1 MKTLRAVLL
10 VSTFL
15 LALPGLGQAVYT
27 TGFEAPEFAA
37 GDVDGQNGWGHL
49 SNSPTGGTIESTPAG
64 SPAMFGAQ
72 SLAVRTRNADFFG
85 VANHLHSAVIDPPA
99 GENGSTAGGVAVPDP
114 QSHFSATL
122 WVRTPDAPVIS
133 TRPDGRFAELN
144 PSSKGP
150 DPDAPANRYAQVRL
164 FNSTNDAAGA
174 VRVEI
179 GWYTSAA
186 FTVATVA
193 MLDWGT
199 WYRFDYLIHLVDG
212 TDGLEP
218 NDRFTL
224 TIFDLDGVPV
234 GSACGSTW
242 ELGWKSGT
250 FGGGTTA
257 RAIDGFDFWSTSGPN
272 GTLAVHLD
280 ELTMTAF
287 TPAGVLQ
294 VAIAGNAQ
302 ACLGGTT
309 LLTADAAAGGAAVTA
324 YEWRNAANE
333 VAGTAATLDAGPGTY
348 TVTVTDALCVTATSA
363 PFEVTGSAA
372 LAVTISGASSI
383 PAGTTTTLTANVTG
397 GSGAIAGYTWRDA
410 LSNVAGTGATL
421 DAGPGTYTVTV
432 EDASCGTAASDAFV
446 VAAVA
451 TAAIPTAGTM
461 GLMVMLAT
469 LAALALVRLR

>member
-1 MKTLRAVLL
+1 MKTLQAVLL
-10 VSTFL
+10 LSTL
-15 LALPGLGQAVYT
+15 ILAPLGFGQAYT

-49 SNSPTGGTIESTPAG
+49 SNSPTGGAIESTPAG
-64 SPAMFGAQ
+64 SPPLFGGQ
-72 SLAVRTRNADFFG
+72 SLAIRTRNVDFFG
-85 VANHLHSAVIDPPA
+85 VANHLYSAIIDPAA
-99 GENGSTAGGVAVPDP
+99 GESGSTAGGVAVADP
-114 QSHFSATL
+114 RSHFSASF

-144 PSSKGP
+144 PSSKGDQP
-150 DPDAPANRYAQVRL
+150 DDPANRYAQVRL

-193 MLDWGT
+193 LLDWGT

-224 TIFDLDGVPV
+224 TIFDLDGAEV

-242 ELGWKSGT
+242 EVAWKSGA

-257 RAIDGFDFWSTSGPN
+257 RAVNGFDFWSTSGPN
-272 GTLAVHLD
+272 GNLAVHLD

-287 TPAGVLQ
+287 TPADELQ
-294 VAIAGNAQ
+294 VAIDGDAQ
-302 ACLGGTT
+302 ACSGGTT
-309 LLTADAAAGGAAVTA
+309 LLTADPTLGGAAVTG
-324 YEWRNAANE
+324 YEWRNAANN
-333 VAGTAATLDAGPGTY
+333 VVGTSATLAAGPGTY
-348 TVTVTDALCVTATSA
+348 TVTVTDALCATATSA
-363 PFEVTGSAA
+363 AFEVTESAA

-383 PAGTTTTLTANVTG
+383 PAGSTTTLTANVTG

-410 LSNVAGTGATL
+410 LSNVVGNGATL
-421 DAGPGTYTVTV
+421 EAGPGTYTVTV
-432 EDASCGTAASDAFV
+432 DDASCGTASSDAFV
-446 VAAVA
+446 VTAVA
-451 TAAIPTAGTM
+451 TAAIPTAGTT
-461 GLMVMLAT
+461 GLMVMLAA
-469 LAALALVRLR
+469 LAGLALVRLR